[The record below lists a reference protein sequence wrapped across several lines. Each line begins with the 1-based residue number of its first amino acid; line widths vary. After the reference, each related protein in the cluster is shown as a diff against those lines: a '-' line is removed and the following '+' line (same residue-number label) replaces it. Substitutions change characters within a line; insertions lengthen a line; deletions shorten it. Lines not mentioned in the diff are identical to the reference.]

1 MAEGEGNASGQD
13 NVATADNAQAPTGGV
28 ESKTGGEKAYDDKFY
43 DLDDD
48 WIDDDNVE
56 IADELGTDLMFA
68 EGSNFMSESASNA
81 PESALTSKN
90 LNQEEKEQRI
100 AMRLQRKEQDKIARR
115 FKVLSAEDFENF
127 FK

>member
-1 MAEGEGNASGQD
+1 M
-13 NVATADNAQAPTGGV
+13 
-28 ESKTGGEKAYDDKFY
+28 
-43 DLDDD
+43 DDD

-68 EGSNFMSESASNA
+68 EGSNFISESNSNA

-115 FKVLSAEDFENF
+115 FKVLTAEDFENC
-127 FK
+127 FKKTGAADN